1 MGVNMSIPAAFED
14 ALTTN
19 EQLEWLY
26 KNKEALLQAGANI
39 EISRQGDRTIITA
52 KGEGFSPVVEVEE
65 IPGGHQV
72 TITDGE
78 GPHTFYVMDGIDGTT
93 PTVEVSSITGGYRL
107 TITNGTV
114 HESVN
119 IMNGVDG
126 ADGADGDSIVVKSV
140 ESVEGGVNL
149 TVTDKNGDHV
159 IFLMNGPQGLTGPQ
173 GIQGIQGETGDTGAT
188 PIITANASVNNATGI
203 PSVTVT
209 KTGTDE
215 YPNFSF
221 AFQNLKGE
229 KGDKGDTGTSGTDGS
244 AATVTVGSTTTG
256 QPGTSAS
263 VTNSGTTSAAILD
276 FVIPAGV
283 PGQPGQDG
291 ADGQDGESAT
301 ITVGSTTTGAA
312 GTSASVTNSGT
323 ESAAVLDFVIPKG
336 DTGADGGE
344 MIAEEYDPTST
355 TPIAVGD
362 FRRYEGDLYKCINA
376 IPTSAGDWDVTGF
389 RRGGQIPDYDVTKNY
404 PPISSSAVVY
414 EGNVYIPTQYAV
426 AGVTPEDT
434 SVWAQQTVEHYDGS
448 VLYYSDDTIFEVDG
462 AFYVAYVP
470 TNLTMVP
477 LYPTGYDYLT
487 KVATLSATGVY
498 GPSGITSYMEY
509 NGNLYQN
516 NTGSVISQPASFD
529 SEQWDDVTS
538 QASEFSASG
547 YYSVADLIS
556 NDGEYF
562 YVTNKYVGRGS
573 IGEFDPTDWV
583 ETLVGNEFKGIR
595 QVPDT
600 GENGSVLTKQGPGY
614 MFMGKAVPGI
624 NPGDGGKVLTVNNS
638 ENGIYWATP
647 SGGGSNEIIGAPV
660 TTGSASAY
668 THCTMQDSNRT
679 GGNFSQSFGGPA
691 MNLKPGTQYSLV
703 STTPTVTEGYI
714 FDMHLSFKGI
724 LAGSSDWVLGNT
736 FYFNIDQEN
745 RFSQQITSPVWKVID
760 KNKTMQSLT
769 DDELVILTNLSGGS
783 GFLTYGTT
791 VIPLS
796 WSASYDATNHSILV
810 TVKAH
815 DSVTVPAGSTVMVV
829 LG

>member
-14 ALTTN
+14 ALSTP
-19 EQLEWLY
+19 EQIEWLY

-173 GIQGIQGETGDTGAT
+173 GIQGIQGETGETGAT
-188 PIITANASVNNATGI
+188 PIITANASVNNVTGV

-215 YPNFSF
+215 YPTLSF

-229 KGDKGDTGTSGTDGS
+229 KGDKGDSGSGGA
-244 AATVTVGSTTTG
+244 AATIAVGSTTTG

-263 VTNSGTTSAAILD
+263 VTNSGTSSAAVLD
-276 FVIPAGV
+276 FVIPAGAT
-283 PGQPGQDG
+283 GQDG
-291 ADGQDGESAT
+291 TAAT
-301 ITVGSTTTGAA
+301 VAVGSTTTGAA

-323 ESAAVLDFVIPKG
+323 SSAAVLDFVIPKG

-362 FRRYEGDLYKCINA
+362 YRRYEGDLYKCISA
-376 IPTSAGDWDVTGF
+376 IPASAGDWDVTGF

-404 PPISSSAVVY
+404 PPIASSAVVY

-426 AGVTPEDT
+426 AGVTPADT
-434 SVWAQQTVEHYDGS
+434 TVWAQQTVEHYDGS
-448 VLYYSDDTIFEVDG
+448 ALYYSDDTIFEVDG

-470 TNLTMVP
+470 NNLTMPP
-477 LYPTGYDYLT
+477 LYPAGYDYLT
-487 KVATLSATGVY
+487 LVAPLSSTGVY

-516 NTGSVISQPASFD
+516 NTGAVISSPASFD

-538 QASEFSASG
+538 QASEFSSSG
-547 YYSVADLIS
+547 YYSVGDLIS

-595 QVPDT
+595 QVPTT
-600 GENGSVLTKQGPGY
+600 GDNDSVLTKQGNGY
-614 MFMGKAVPGI
+614 AFMGKAVPGI
-624 NPGDGGKVLTVNNS
+624 YSGDAGKVLTVNNS

-647 SGGGSNEIIGAPV
+647 SGGG
-660 TTGSASAY
+660 
-668 THCTMQDSNRT
+668 
-679 GGNFSQSFGGPA
+679 
-691 MNLKPGTQYSLV
+691 
-703 STTPTVTEGYI
+703 
-714 FDMHLSFKGI
+714 
-724 LAGSSDWVLGNT
+724 
-736 FYFNIDQEN
+736 
-745 RFSQQITSPVWKVID
+745 
-760 KNKTMQSLT
+760 
-769 DDELVILTNLSGGS
+769 GS
-783 GFLTYGTT
+783 G
-791 VIPLS
+791 IKS
-796 WSASYDATNHSILV
+796 WSHTYSSTPVYDVMIDIMSAIYAEEGAVSDVSGFKYISATFNGVKFEVTDINVVNTNGQSAADIIALRNAQMRFESISHTASNIIFTSYQKKRGDGKIYTGTLDSSAFTNVETADPTISGVV
-810 TVKAH
+810 TVNWI
-815 DSVTVPAGSTVMVV
+815 V
-829 LG
+829 

>member
-1 MGVNMSIPAAFED
+1 MRYNTNTPENLSCPGLTPAQ
-14 ALTTN
+14 
-19 EQLEWLY
+19 QLEWLY
-26 KNKEALLQAGANI
+26 EHKEWLVQAGANI
-39 EISRQGDRTIITA
+39 EITRQGTTTIISA

-78 GPHTFYVMDGIDGTT
+78 GPHRFYVMDGIDGTT
-93 PTVEVSSITGGYRL
+93 PTVEVTSITGGYRL

-126 ADGADGDSIVVKSV
+126 SDGADGDSIVVKSV
-140 ESVEGGVNL
+140 DAVEGGVNV

-159 IFLMNGPQGLTGPQ
+159 IFLMNGPQGLTGPAAT
-173 GIQGIQGETGDTGAT
+173 IQVGSTTTGEPGS
-188 PIITANASVNNATGI
+188 NASVTN
-203 PSVTVT
+203 V
-209 KTGTDE
+209 
-215 YPNFSF
+215 
-221 AFQNLKGE
+221 
-229 KGDKGDTGTSGTDGS
+229 GTSSNAVFNFAIPAGVPGQDGRDGANGRNGADGR
-244 AATVTVGSTTTG
+244 AATITVGSTTTS
-256 QPGTSAS
+256 QPGTNAS
-263 VTNSGTTSAAILD
+263 VTNSGTSSAAVLD

-323 ESAAVLDFVIPKG
+323 ESAAILDFVIPKG

-344 MIAEEYDPTST
+344 MIAEEYDQTST

-362 FRRYEGDLYKCINA
+362 YRRYEGDLYKCISA
-376 IPTSAGDWDVTGF
+376 IPASAGDWDVTGF

-404 PPISSSAVVY
+404 PPIASSAVVY

-426 AGVTPEDT
+426 AGVTPADT
-434 SVWAQQTVEHYDGS
+434 TVWAQQTVEHYDGS

-470 TNLTMVP
+470 NNLTMVP

-487 KVATLSATGVY
+487 VVAPFSSTGNY
-498 GPSGITSYMEY
+498 GPTGQTSYMEY

-516 NTGSVISQPASFD
+516 NTGAVISSPASFD

-538 QASEFSASG
+538 QASEFSSSG
-547 YYSVADLIS
+547 YYSVGDLIS

-624 NPGDGGKVLTVNNS
+624 NPGDAGKVLTVNNS

-647 SGGGSNEIIGAPV
+647 SGGGGSGVKSWSHTYSSTPVYDVMIDIMSAIYAEEGAVSDVSGFKYISATFNGAKFEVTDINVVNTNAQTAAEIIALRNSQMRFESISHTVSNIIFTSYQKKRDAGKHY
-660 TTGSASAY
+660 TGTLDSSAFTNVETA
-668 THCTMQDSNRT
+668 D
-679 GGNFSQSFGGPA
+679 
-691 MNLKPGTQYSLV
+691 
-703 STTPTVTEGYI
+703 PTI
-714 FDMHLSFKGI
+714 SGI
-724 LAGSSDWVLGNT
+724 
-736 FYFNIDQEN
+736 
-745 RFSQQITSPVWKVID
+745 
-760 KNKTMQSLT
+760 
-769 DDELVILTNLSGGS
+769 
-783 GFLTYGTT
+783 
-791 VIPLS
+791 
-796 WSASYDATNHSILV
+796 V
-810 TVKAH
+810 TVNWI
-815 DSVTVPAGSTVMVV
+815 V
-829 LG
+829 